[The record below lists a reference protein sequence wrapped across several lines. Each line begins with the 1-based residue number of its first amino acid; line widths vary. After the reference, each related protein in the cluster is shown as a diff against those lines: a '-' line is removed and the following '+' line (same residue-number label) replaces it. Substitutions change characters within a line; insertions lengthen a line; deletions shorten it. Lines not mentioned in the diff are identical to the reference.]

1 MKKGCRIKH
10 STFLTLDSSALVNTH
25 YPKKFVSSAHWVCHK
40 PVMFPR
46 QKHVRVS
53 LISCA
58 LGFSLPAQE
67 SPQGTPA
74 VPKCIQLVQV
84 VLMCF
89 GSHGHAPCRRHGRDL
104 SAKSSNC
111 AETKFPAEESGLGCH
126 LTHVHMI
133 SRLIKSGLQWQVPL
147 GLSFIKQQ
155 QNSGMRGD
163 KVHLCGVF

>member
-10 STFLTLDSSALVNTH
+10 STFLTLDCSALFNTH
-25 YPKKFVSSAHWVCHK
+25 YAKKFVSSAHWVCHK

-67 SPQGTPA
+67 SLQGTPA
-74 VPKCIQLVQV
+74 VPKCIQLVQK

-89 GSHGHAPCRRHGRDL
+89 GSHGHAPVEDTVGICQQNPQIVLKQNFLLKRVVL
-104 SAKSSNC
+104 VA
-111 AETKFPAEESGLGCH
+111 
-126 LTHVHMI
+126 I
-133 SRLIKSGLQWQVPL
+133 SRTCIWSHASSSQDFSGKCL
-147 GLSFIKQQ
+147 
-155 QNSGMRGD
+155 
-163 KVHLCGVF
+163 